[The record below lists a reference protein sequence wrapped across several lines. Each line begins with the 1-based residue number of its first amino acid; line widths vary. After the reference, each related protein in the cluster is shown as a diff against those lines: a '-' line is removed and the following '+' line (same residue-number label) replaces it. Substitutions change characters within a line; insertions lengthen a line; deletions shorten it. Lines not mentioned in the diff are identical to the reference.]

1 VQRWQTTSRIAS
13 LKSEQARLAQ
23 RELELAAVRREEVGK
38 LADRMGVL
46 EAEDDV
52 FSGLLLELK
61 AAMENQSSRLA
72 QWRDAGLTFRCG
84 KAEKQRNRAGVAQH
98 ANCADKAAGA

>member
-1 VQRWQTTSRIAS
+1 MADYASRIAS

-23 RELELAAVRREEVGK
+23 RELELGAVRREEVGK
-38 LADRMGVL
+38 LADRLGVL

-61 AAMENQSSRLA
+61 ADGESKPAS
-72 QWRDAGLTFRCG
+72 GP
-84 KAEKQRNRAGVAQH
+84 VARR
-98 ANCADKAAGA
+98 GPEVSLR